1 MAGEG
6 YTTRRAPRWGL
17 IALLAGLH
25 VLALLGLARAFA
37 PDFTAAVIE
46 EATSLVTVT
55 ITSPPPPPTPPPP
68 PPRPS
73 PDPEP
78 DEGSAGEEGR
88 EAVAREQTAPEPRI
102 VLAPSPV
109 PLPRAPSTDLAA
121 SAGTRDQGTGS
132 GAGGEGAGSGA
143 GRGGDGT
150 GGLPVTRPVKI
161 AGEINNAADYPV
173 PPGGRAMR
181 LGHTVTITMTVTVDG
196 RATDCR
202 VIEPSPDPE
211 ADRITCELAEERF
224 RFEPARNAAG
234 QPVASVYGWRQA
246 WFRR

>member
-1 MAGEG
+1 MVGAG
-6 YTTRRAPRWGL
+6 YTTRRGPSWGL
-17 IALLAGLH
+17 IALLACLH
-25 VLALLGLARAFA
+25 ALALLGLARALA
-37 PDFTAAVIE
+37 PDLTSAMVE

-55 ITSPPPPPTPPPP
+55 VTTPPPP
-68 PPRPS
+68 DPPAPRPS

-78 DEGSAGEEGR
+78 DEGSANEEGR
-88 EAVAREQTAPEPRI
+88 VTIAREQAAPPPRI

-109 PLPRAPSTDLAA
+109 PLPRAISTSLAA
-121 SAGTRDQGTGS
+121 AVGAGDRGTGS

-143 GRGGDGT
+143 GLSGAGNGGV
-150 GGLPVTRPVKI
+150 PATRPVKI

-173 PPGGRAMR
+173 PPGGREIR
-181 LGHTVTITMTVTVDG
+181 LGRSVTITMTVTVNG

-202 VIEPSPDPE
+202 VIEPSPDPV

-224 RFEPARNAAG
+224 RFEPARDAAG
-234 QPVASVYGWRQA
+234 QPVASAYGWRQG